1 MNMNRNANGLVI
13 GLVVAV
19 VILGAIG
26 YGGSLLLRPAPSGKM
41 VPTPSVNKAD
51 IDRSGLADEGDRQL
65 IMGSL
70 NCGKTQACWNTTIG
84 KTKDGDN
91 PLYVFDLDL
100 DGDGSI
106 TQSDSDL
113 VK

>member
-1 MNMNRNANGLVI
+1 MNMNRNANGMVI
-13 GLVVAV
+13 GLVVV
-19 VILGAIG
+19 LILGVLG
-26 YGGSLLLRPAPSGKM
+26 YGGSLLMRPAPSGKM
-41 VPTPSVNKAD
+41 APTPVVNKAD
-51 IDRSGLADEGDRQL
+51 IDRSGAADEGDRQM

-70 NCGKTQACWNTTIG
+70 NCTKTDACWNTTIG

-100 DGDGSI
+100 DGDGVI
-106 TQSDSDL
+106 TQSDVDL

>member
-1 MNMNRNANGLVI
+1 MNMNRHANGMVI
-13 GLVVAV
+13 GLVIVLV
-19 VILGAIG
+19 LGVLG
-26 YGGSLLLRPAPSGKM
+26 YGGSLLMRPAPSGKII
-41 VPTPSVNKAD
+41 PTPAVNKAD
-51 IDRSGLADEGDRQL
+51 IDRSGSADEGDRQM

-70 NCGKTQACWNTTIG
+70 DCTKTDACWNTTIG

-100 DGDGSI
+100 DGDGTI
-106 TQSDSDL
+106 TSGDVDM